1 MGSHTSTLPG
11 PDDTLRHVLPNGIVV
26 LARAN
31 FASPSVVVHGYLP
44 QAGALHDPP
53 GKEGLAEFT
62 ASMLLRGTHRRS
74 HQQIFDA
81 LESMAANLGFAAHT
95 HSVGIRGRSL
105 AEDLPALLE
114 LLAEAL
120 REPTFPEDEVEKRR
134 GQVLTGL
141 AIRAQDTAARA
152 ADAALNALYDGHP
165 YGRSLAQVEQGV
177 RSLTRADLQA
187 FHARHYTPVGMVLVI
202 VGAIAPDQALEQVA
216 ATLGDWHGPEPPPA
230 PHLPLVAPPPH
241 EVRREVPLPGK
252 SQTDIVL
259 ATVGPSRF
267 AADYLPA
274 ALGNSVLGRFGMMG
288 RIGEVVRE
296 QAGLAY
302 YAYSS
307 LSGGPGPGPWQII
320 AGVAPE
326 NVAQALDLIRA
337 ELRRFI
343 AEGVTAE
350 ELADVQSQAIGSLPL
365 ELATNA
371 GVAAAL
377 AHVER
382 YRLGLNYYREYED
395 RIRAITVEDVRQA
408 VQHYWHPGRWT
419 IGIAGPDRASRAHA
433 EPSPKPSE
441 VAS

>member
-1 MGSHTSTLPG
+1 MSNATLPG
-11 PDDTLRHVLPNGIVV
+11 PDDTLREVLPNGIVV

-44 QAGALHDPP
+44 RGGALHDPR

-62 ASMLLRGTHRRS
+62 ASMLLRGTRGHT
-74 HQQIFDA
+74 HQQMFDA
-81 LESMAANLGFAAHT
+81 LESMAANLAFVGHT

-105 AEDLPALLE
+105 AEDLPALLA

-120 REPTFPEDEVEKRR
+120 REPTFPADEVEKRR

-141 AIRAQDTAARA
+141 AIRAQDTTARA
-152 ADAALNALYDGHP
+152 ADAALHALYDGHP
-165 YGRSLAQVEQGV
+165 YGRTLAQVEQGV
-177 RSLTRADLQA
+177 RRLTRADLAA
-187 FHARHYTPVGMVLVI
+187 FHAAHYTPPGMVLAV
-202 VGAIAPDQALEQVA
+202 VGAVAPEQAVEHIAA
-216 ATLGDWHGPEPPPA
+216 ALGDWRGPEPPPEPSVPA
-230 PHLPLVAPPPH
+230 AAPPP
-241 EVRREVPLPGK
+241 EEIRREVPLPGK
-252 SQTDIVL
+252 SQSDIVL

-267 AADYLPA
+267 ADDYLPA

-288 RIGEVVRE
+288 RIGEAVRE
-296 QAGLAY
+296 KAGLAY

-307 LSGGPGPGPWQII
+307 LGGGPGPGPWQVI

-326 NVAQALDLIRA
+326 NVDRALDLIRA

-377 AHVER
+377 VHVER
-382 YRLGLNYYREYED
+382 YRLGLNYYREYEA
-395 RIRAITVEDVRQA
+395 RIRAITVEDVRRA

-419 IGIAGPDRASRAHA
+419 IGIAGPPETPRAAA
-433 EPSPKPSE
+433 EPSPQPQE
-441 VAS
+441 AAP